1 MDIDLL
7 SKIVKELILDNDEVA
22 LPGIGSFIAEIVP
35 SVFSDKGYTINPP
48 YRRLSFRQKGSGDE
62 NMVIDFYARCNNID
76 TPTASRIIREF
87 LEEMRH
93 VLETKKSIV
102 FPGLGKLRATKEN
115 YFFFVADE
123 DLDIYPEGFGLEPIS
138 LKTHEETPAEVS
150 ATMAALRS
158 ILNPEEKEEEA
169 ATAKGEE
176 KAAESDVETEAES
189 GRAGEPEE
197 AAEDD
202 AEEATTAPA
211 EANADEAESNHEEAK
226 VNAADAKME
235 EDGTNASEAE
245 TPTTG
250 TEKAAPAEAN
260 TEEVEANVN
269 EPATEEVNEPA
280 EVNAPAEPTGD
291 NATSAGSN
299 PLNDNDLAINAKTA
313 ENAGPVE
320 NTEPEPAE
328 VPMPDNKAG
337 VTRPAT
343 ATTTTSAD
351 TATTTTATTAQAT
364 SQKPAGSKTW
374 QVIKWTVIILVI
386 LAVTALLTFIILAH
400 IAPDF
405 IDSILYTPEELE
417 ILNL

>member
-62 NMVIDFYARCNNID
+62 NMVIDFYAKCNNID

-87 LEEMRH
+87 LEEMRR

-158 ILNPEEKEEEA
+158 ILNPEEAETVTEETAKAEEVNKPEETETVTEEEA
-169 ATAKGEE
+169 A
-176 KAAESDVETEAES
+176 
-189 GRAGEPEE
+189 
-197 AAEDD
+197 
-202 AEEATTAPA
+202 APA
-211 EANADEAESNHEEAK
+211 EGNAKEAVANQEEAK

-235 EDGTNASEAE
+235 EDGTNASETE
-245 TPTTG
+245 TQTAG
-250 TEKAAPAEAN
+250 TEEAAPAEAN
-260 TEEVEANVN
+260 TEEVETNVN
-269 EPATEEVNEPA
+269 ELATEEVNEPA

-291 NATSAGSN
+291 NATPAGDN
-299 PLNDNDLAINAKTA
+299 PVNVNDLAANAKTA
-313 ENAGPVE
+313 ENAE
-320 NTEPEPAE
+320 TAEKTESEPAE
-328 VPMPDNKAG
+328 VPMTDNKSG
-337 VTRPAT
+337 AT
-343 ATTTTSAD
+343 MPATTTTS
-351 TATTTTATTAQAT
+351 TATTAQTT
-364 SQKPAGSKTW
+364 SQKPAGSTTW
-374 QVIKWTVIILVI
+374 QVIKWIVIILVI

>member
-158 ILNPEEKEEEA
+158 ILNPEEAETV
-169 ATAKGEE
+169 TA
-176 KAAESDVETEAES
+176 EAE
-189 GRAGEPEE
+189 ET
-197 AAEDD
+197 
-202 AEEATTAPA
+202 TTASA
-211 EANADEAESNHEEAK
+211 EANADEAEANQEEVK

-235 EDGTNASEAE
+235 EDGTNASETE
-245 TPTTG
+245 TQTAG
-250 TEKAAPAEAN
+250 IEEAAPAEAN
-260 TEEVEANVN
+260 TEEVEANAN
-269 EPATEEVNEPA
+269 EPATEEINAPA

-291 NATSAGSN
+291 NATPAGDN
-299 PLNDNDLAINAKTA
+299 PVNDNDLAANVETA
-313 ENAGPVE
+313 EN
-320 NTEPEPAE
+320 TESEPAE
-328 VPMPDNKAG
+328 VPMTDNKSG
-337 VTRPAT
+337 AT
-343 ATTTTSAD
+343 MPATTTTS
-351 TATTTTATTAQAT
+351 TATTATTVQAT
-364 SQKPAGSKTW
+364 SQKPVGSKTW

>member
-87 LEEMRH
+87 LEEMRR

-158 ILNPEEKEEEA
+158 ILNPEEAETVTAE
-169 ATAKGEE
+169 TAK
-176 KAAESDVETEAES
+176 
-189 GRAGEPEE
+189 
-197 AAEDD
+197 
-202 AEEATTAPA
+202 AEETTTAPA
-211 EANADEAESNHEEAK
+211 EANADEAEANQEEAK

-235 EDGTNASEAE
+235 EDGTNASETE
-245 TPTTG
+245 TPTTD
-250 TEKAAPAEAN
+250 TEEAAPAEAN

-269 EPATEEVNEPA
+269 EPA

-291 NATSAGSN
+291 NATPAGDN
-299 PLNDNDLAINAKTA
+299 PVIVNDLAANAETVK
-313 ENAGPVE
+313 NAGPAE
-320 NTEPEPAE
+320 NTEPEPTE
-328 VPMPDNKAG
+328 VPMTDNKSG
-337 VTRPAT
+337 AT
-343 ATTTTSAD
+343 MPATTTTS
-351 TATTTTATTAQAT
+351 TATTAQTT
-364 SQKPAGSKTW
+364 SKKPAGCKTW

-405 IDSILYTPEELE
+405 IDTILYTPEELE

>member
-158 ILNPEEKEEEA
+158 ILNPEEAETVTEETAEAKE
-169 ATAKGEE
+169 
-176 KAAESDVETEAES
+176 VN
-189 GRAGEPEE
+189 RPEE
-197 AAEDD
+197 ATA
-202 AEEATTAPA
+202 APA
-211 EANADEAESNHEEAK
+211 EDNAKEALANQEE
-226 VNAADAKME
+226 NE
-235 EDGTNASEAE
+235 GETTEGNASEAE
-245 TPTTG
+245 TQTTE
-250 TEKAAPAEAN
+250 TEEAAPAEAN
-260 TEEVEANVN
+260 TEKVEVN
-269 EPATEEVNEPA
+269 VNEPA
-280 EVNAPAEPTGD
+280 EVNVPAEPTGD
-291 NATSAGSN
+291 NATPAGDN
-299 PLNDNDLAINAKTA
+299 PVNVNDLAANAETV
-313 ENAGPVE
+313 ENAGPAE
-320 NTEPEPAE
+320 NTKSETTE
-328 VPMPDNKAG
+328 VPMTDDKSG
-337 VTRPAT
+337 AT
-343 ATTTTSAD
+343 MPATTTTSS
-351 TATTTTATTAQAT
+351 ATTAHAT
-364 SQKPAGSKTW
+364 SQKPAGSKIW

>member
-158 ILNPEEKEEEA
+158 ILNPEEAET
-169 ATAKGEE
+169 ATAETAKAEE
-176 KAAESDVETEAES
+176 VN
-189 GRAGEPEE
+189 RPEE
-197 AAEDD
+197 T
-202 AEEATTAPA
+202 TTAPA
-211 EANADEAESNHEEAK
+211 EANQEEAK
-226 VNAADAKME
+226 VNAADAKIE
-235 EDGTNASEAE
+235 EDGINASETE
-245 TPTTG
+245 TQTTD
-250 TEKAAPAEAN
+250 TEEAAPAEAN
-260 TEEVEANVN
+260 AEEAEANVN
-269 EPATEEVNEPA
+269 EPATEEVN
-280 EVNAPAEPTGD
+280 APAEQTED
-291 NATSAGSN
+291 NATPAGDN
-299 PLNDNDLAINAKTA
+299 PVNVNDLAANAKT
-313 ENAGPVE
+313 VE
-320 NTEPEPAE
+320 NT
-328 VPMPDNKAG
+328 KSK
-337 VTRPAT
+337 TS
-343 ATTTTSAD
+343 ATTVRTTSR
-351 TATTTTATTAQAT
+351 
-364 SQKPAGSKTW
+364 KPAGSKTW

>member
-87 LEEMRH
+87 LEEMRR

-158 ILNPEEKEEEA
+158 ILNPEEAETVTEEA
-169 ATAKGEE
+169 EE
-176 KAAESDVETEAES
+176 T
-189 GRAGEPEE
+189 
-197 AAEDD
+197 
-202 AEEATTAPA
+202 TTAPA
-211 EANADEAESNHEEAK
+211 EGNAKEAVANQEEAK

-235 EDGTNASEAE
+235 EDGTNASETE
-245 TPTTG
+245 TQTAG
-250 TEKAAPAEAN
+250 IEEAAPAEAN
-260 TEEVEANVN
+260 TEEVEVNVN
-269 EPATEEVNEPA
+269 EPVTGEVNEPA
-280 EVNAPAEPTGD
+280 EVNVPAEPTGD
-291 NATSAGSN
+291 NATPAGDN
-299 PLNDNDLAINAKTA
+299 PVNVNDLAANAKTA
-313 ENAGPVE
+313 ENAE
-320 NTEPEPAE
+320 TAEKTESEPAE
-328 VPMPDNKAG
+328 VPMTDNKSG
-337 VTRPAT
+337 AT
-343 ATTTTSAD
+343 MPATTTTS
-351 TATTTTATTAQAT
+351 TATTAQTT

-374 QVIKWTVIILVI
+374 QVIKWIVIILVI

-405 IDSILYTPEELE
+405 IDTILYTPEELE

>member
-158 ILNPEEKEEEA
+158 ILNPEE
-169 ATAKGEE
+169 
-176 KAAESDVETEAES
+176 AETVT
-189 GRAGEPEE
+189 
-197 AAEDD
+197 
-202 AEEATTAPA
+202 EEATAASA
-211 EANADEAESNHEEAK
+211 EANADEAEANQEEVK

-245 TPTTG
+245 PQTAG
-250 TEKAAPAEAN
+250 IEEAAPAEAN
-260 TEEVEANVN
+260 TEEVEVNAN
-269 EPATEEVNEPA
+269 EPATEELNEPA
-280 EVNAPAEPTGD
+280 EVNAPAEQTED
-291 NATSAGSN
+291 NATPAGDDPVN
-299 PLNDNDLAINAKTA
+299 VNDLAANAKT
-313 ENAGPVE
+313 VE
-320 NTEPEPAE
+320 NTKSE
-328 VPMPDNKAG
+328 
-337 VTRPAT
+337 TS
-343 ATTTTSAD
+343 TTTVRT
-351 TATTTTATTAQAT
+351 T

>member
-87 LEEMRH
+87 LEEMRR

-158 ILNPEEKEEEA
+158 ILNPEEAETV
-169 ATAKGEE
+169 TAET
-176 KAAESDVETEAES
+176 AE
-189 GRAGEPEE
+189 
-197 AAEDD
+197 

-211 EANADEAESNHEEAK
+211 EANADEAEANQEEAK

-235 EDGTNASEAE
+235 EDGTNASETETQTAE
-245 TPTTG
+245 T
-250 TEKAAPAEAN
+250 EEAAPAEAN
-260 TEEVEANVN
+260 TEEVEVNVN
-269 EPATEEVNEPA
+269 EPAK
-280 EVNAPAEPTGD
+280 VNAPAEQTED
-291 NATSAGSN
+291 NATPAGDN
-299 PLNDNDLAINAKTA
+299 PVNINDLAANAKTA
-313 ENAGPVE
+313 ENAETVE
-320 NTEPEPAE
+320 NTEPETAE
-328 VPMPDNKAG
+328 VPMTDNKSG
-337 VTRPAT
+337 AT
-343 ATTTTSAD
+343 MPATTTTS
-351 TATTTTATTAQAT
+351 TATTVQAT
-364 SQKPAGSKTW
+364 SQKPAGSKIW

>member
-87 LEEMRH
+87 LEEMRR

-158 ILNPEEKEEEA
+158 ILNPEEAET
-169 ATAKGEE
+169 ATA
-176 KAAESDVETEAES
+176 ETAEAETVT
-189 GRAGEPEE
+189 
-197 AAEDD
+197 
-202 AEEATTAPA
+202 EEATAAPA
-211 EANADEAESNHEEAK
+211 EANADEAEANHEEAK

-235 EDGTNASEAE
+235 EDGTNASETE
-245 TPTTG
+245 TQTVG
-250 TEKAAPAEAN
+250 TEEAAPAEAN

-269 EPATEEVNEPA
+269 EPATEEVN
-280 EVNAPAEPTGD
+280 APAEPAGD
-291 NATSAGSN
+291 NATPAGDN
-299 PLNDNDLAINAKTA
+299 PVNVNDLAANAETV
-313 ENAGPVE
+313 ENAGPAE
-320 NTEPEPAE
+320 NTESKPAE
-328 VPMPDNKAG
+328 VPMTDNKSG
-337 VTRPAT
+337 AT
-343 ATTTTSAD
+343 MPATTTTS
-351 TATTTTATTAQAT
+351 TATTVQAS

-405 IDSILYTPEELE
+405 IDTILYTPEELE

>member
-158 ILNPEEKEEEA
+158 ILNPEEAET
-169 ATAKGEE
+169 ATAETAKAEE
-176 KAAESDVETEAES
+176 VNK
-189 GRAGEPEE
+189 PEE
-197 AAEDD
+197 AETVT
-202 AEEATTAPA
+202 EEATAAPA
-211 EANADEAESNHEEAK
+211 EDNAKEAVANQEE
-226 VNAADAKME
+226 NE
-235 EDGTNASEAE
+235 GETTEGNASEAE
-245 TPTTG
+245 TQTAE
-250 TEKAAPAEAN
+250 TEEAAPADAN
-260 TEEVEANVN
+260 TEEVEVNAN
-269 EPATEEVNEPA
+269 EPATEEANEPA
-280 EVNAPAEPTGD
+280 TEEANEPATEEANEPVEVNAPAEPTED
-291 NATSAGSN
+291 NATPAGDN
-299 PLNDNDLAINAKTA
+299 PVNVNDLAANAKTA
-313 ENAGPVE
+313 ENAETVE
-320 NTEPEPAE
+320 NTEPEPTE
-328 VPMPDNKAG
+328 VPMTDNKSG
-337 VTRPAT
+337 AT
-343 ATTTTSAD
+343 MPATTTTS
-351 TATTTTATTAQAT
+351 TATTVQAT

-374 QVIKWTVIILVI
+374 QVIKWTLIILVI

>member
-7 SKIVKELILDNDEVA
+7 SKIVKELIQDNDEVA

-158 ILNPEEKEEEA
+158 ILNPEEAETV
-169 ATAKGEE
+169 TAET
-176 KAAESDVETEAES
+176 AE
-189 GRAGEPEE
+189 
-197 AAEDD
+197 

-211 EANADEAESNHEEAK
+211 EANADEAEANQEEAK

-235 EDGTNASEAE
+235 EDGTNASETETQTAE
-245 TPTTG
+245 T
-250 TEKAAPAEAN
+250 EEAAPAEAN
-260 TEEVEANVN
+260 TEEVEVNVN
-269 EPATEEVNEPA
+269 EPAK
-280 EVNAPAEPTGD
+280 VNAPAEQTED
-291 NATSAGSN
+291 NATPAGDN
-299 PLNDNDLAINAKTA
+299 PVNINDLAANAKTA
-313 ENAGPVE
+313 ENAETVE
-320 NTEPEPAE
+320 NTEPETAE
-328 VPMPDNKAG
+328 VPMTDNKSG
-337 VTRPAT
+337 AT
-343 ATTTTSAD
+343 MPATTTTS
-351 TATTTTATTAQAT
+351 TATTAQAT

-405 IDSILYTPEELE
+405 IDTILYTPEELE

>member
-87 LEEMRH
+87 LEEMRR

-158 ILNPEEKEEEA
+158 ILNPEEAET
-169 ATAKGEE
+169 ATA
-176 KAAESDVETEAES
+176 EAEETTT
-189 GRAGEPEE
+189 APEE
-197 AAEDD
+197 ANED
-202 AEEATTAPA
+202 ES
-211 EANADEAESNHEEAK
+211 EANQEEAK
-226 VNAADAKME
+226 VNAANAKME
-235 EDGTNASEAE
+235 EDGTNASETE
-245 TPTTG
+245 TQTVG
-250 TEKAAPAEAN
+250 TEETAPAATN
-260 TEEVEANVN
+260 AEEVDAN
-269 EPATEEVNEPA
+269 VNEPA
-280 EVNAPAEPTGD
+280 EVNAPAEPTED
-291 NATSAGSN
+291 NATPSGDN
-299 PLNDNDLAINAKTA
+299 PVNVNDLAANAETA
-313 ENAGPVE
+313 ENAGPAE
-320 NTEPEPAE
+320 NTKSEPAE
-328 VPMPDNKAG
+328 VPMTDNKSG
-337 VTRPAT
+337 AT
-343 ATTTTSAD
+343 MPATTTTS
-351 TATTTTATTAQAT
+351 TATTAQAT
-364 SQKPAGSKTW
+364 NQKPAGSKTW

>member
-87 LEEMRH
+87 LEEMRR

-158 ILNPEEKEEEA
+158 ILNPEEAETVTEE
-169 ATAKGEE
+169 TAKAEE
-176 KAAESDVETEAES
+176 VN
-189 GRAGEPEE
+189 RPEE
-197 AAEDD
+197 ITA
-202 AEEATTAPA
+202 APA
-211 EANADEAESNHEEAK
+211 ESNAKEAVANQEEAK

-245 TPTTG
+245 TPTTD
-250 TEKAAPAEAN
+250 TEEAAPADTN
-260 TEEVEANVN
+260 TEEVEVNVN

-280 EVNAPAEPTGD
+280 EVNAPAEPTGG
-291 NATSAGSN
+291 NATPAGDN
-299 PLNDNDLAINAKTA
+299 PVNVNDLAANAKTA
-313 ENAGPVE
+313 ENAETAE
-320 NTEPEPAE
+320 NTKSEPSE
-328 VPMPDNKAG
+328 VPMTDNKSG
-337 VTRPAT
+337 AT
-343 ATTTTSAD
+343 MPATTTTS
-351 TATTTTATTAQAT
+351 TATTVQAT

>member
-7 SKIVKELILDNDEVA
+7 SKIVKELIQDNDEVA

-158 ILNPEEKEEEA
+158 ILNPEE
-169 ATAKGEE
+169 
-176 KAAESDVETEAES
+176 AETVT
-189 GRAGEPEE
+189 
-197 AAEDD
+197 
-202 AEEATTAPA
+202 EEATAAPA
-211 EANADEAESNHEEAK
+211 EANQEEAEANQEEAK

-235 EDGTNASEAE
+235 EDGTNASETE
-245 TPTTG
+245 TQTAG
-250 TEKAAPAEAN
+250 TEEAAPAEAN
-260 TEEVEANVN
+260 TEEVEVNVN
-269 EPATEEVNEPA
+269 EPATEEANEPV
-280 EVNAPAEPTGD
+280 EVNAPAEPTED
-291 NATSAGSN
+291 NATPSGDN
-299 PLNDNDLAINAKTA
+299 PVNVNDLAANAETVK
-313 ENAGPVE
+313 NAGPAE
-320 NTEPEPAE
+320 NTESEPAE
-328 VPMPDNKAG
+328 VPMTDNKSG
-337 VTRPAT
+337 AT
-343 ATTTTSAD
+343 MPATTTTS
-351 TATTTTATTAQAT
+351 TSTTAQTT
-364 SQKPAGSKTW
+364 SRKPAGNKTW
-374 QVIKWTVIILVI
+374 QVIKWTLIILVI

>member
-87 LEEMRH
+87 LEEMRR

-189 GRAGEPEE
+189 GRAEEPEE
-197 AAEDD
+197 ATA
-202 AEEATTAPA
+202 APA
-211 EANADEAESNHEEAK
+211 ESNAKEAVANQEEAK
-226 VNAADAKME
+226 VNAADAKTV
-235 EDGTNASEAE
+235 EDGTNASETE
-245 TPTTG
+245 TQTAG
-250 TEKAAPAEAN
+250 TEEAAPAEAN
-260 TEEVEANVN
+260 TEEVKVN
-269 EPATEEVNEPA
+269 VNEPA

-291 NATSAGSN
+291 NATPADDN
-299 PLNDNDLAINAKTA
+299 PLNDNDLAINDKTA

-343 ATTTTSAD
+343 ATNATSATNTTSATNATTTTSAD
-351 TATTTTATTAQAT
+351 TATTTTATTAQTT
-364 SQKPAGSKTW
+364 SQRPAGSKTW

>member
-158 ILNPEEKEEEA
+158 ILNPEEAETVTEE
-169 ATAKGEE
+169 TAK
-176 KAAESDVETEAES
+176 
-189 GRAGEPEE
+189 
-197 AAEDD
+197 
-202 AEEATTAPA
+202 AEEAEETTTASA
-211 EANADEAESNHEEAK
+211 EANAEEAEANQEEAK

-245 TPTTG
+245 PQTAG
-250 TEKAAPAEAN
+250 TEEAAPA
-260 TEEVEANVN
+260 EANVN

-280 EVNAPAEPTGD
+280 EVNAPAEPTED
-291 NATSAGSN
+291 NATPAGDN
-299 PLNDNDLAINAKTA
+299 PVNDNDLAANAKTA
-313 ENAGPVE
+313 ENAGPAE
-320 NTEPEPAE
+320 NAEPEPAE
-328 VPMPDNKAG
+328 VPMTDNKSG
-337 VTRPAT
+337 AT
-343 ATTTTSAD
+343 MPATTTTS
-351 TATTTTATTAQAT
+351 TATTVQAT

-405 IDSILYTPEELE
+405 IDTILYTPEELE

>member
-62 NMVIDFYARCNNID
+62 NMLIDFYARCNNID

-87 LEEMRH
+87 LEEMRR
-93 VLETKKSIV
+93 VLKTKKSIV

-176 KAAESDVETEAES
+176 KVAES
-189 GRAGEPEE
+189 GRAEEPEE
-197 AAEDD
+197 AAEAK

-235 EDGTNASEAE
+235 EDGTNASETE
-245 TPTTG
+245 TQTTD
-250 TEKAAPAEAN
+250 TEEAAPAEAN
-260 TEEVEANVN
+260 TEEVEVNVN
-269 EPATEEVNEPA
+269 ELATEEVNEPA
-280 EVNAPAEPTGD
+280 EVNAPAEPTEDKATPSGD
-291 NATSAGSN
+291 N
-299 PLNDNDLAINAKTA
+299 PVIVNDLAANAETA
-313 ENAGPVE
+313 ENTKSE
-320 NTEPEPAE
+320 
-328 VPMPDNKAG
+328 
-337 VTRPAT
+337 
-343 ATTTTSAD
+343 TS
-351 TATTTTATTAQAT
+351 ATTAQAT

-405 IDSILYTPEELE
+405 IDTILYTPEELE

>member
-87 LEEMRH
+87 LEEMRR

-158 ILNPEEKEEEA
+158 ILNPEEEIEEA
-169 ATAKGEE
+169 NKPAETA
-176 KAAESDVETEAES
+176 ETTN
-189 GRAGEPEE
+189 
-197 AAEDD
+197 
-202 AEEATTAPA
+202 AEEATTAPS
-211 EANADEAESNHEEAK
+211 E
-226 VNAADAKME
+226 VNAEVAETDQEKNEVNAEEADAKRAGNE
-235 EDGTNASEAE
+235 EETAETNASEAE
-245 TPTTG
+245 TQTAD
-250 TEKAAPAEAN
+250 TEEAAPAEAN
-260 TEEVEANVN
+260 TEEVDAN
-269 EPATEEVNEPA
+269 VNEPA
-280 EVNAPAEPTGD
+280 EVNAPAEPAED
-291 NATSAGSN
+291 NATPAGDN
-299 PLNDNDLAINAKTA
+299 PVNVNDLAANAKTV
-313 ENAGPVE
+313 ENAGPAE
-320 NTEPEPAE
+320 NTKSEPAE
-328 VPMPDNKAG
+328 VPMADNKSG
-337 VTRPAT
+337 AT
-343 ATTTTSAD
+343 MPATTTTS
-351 TATTTTATTAQAT
+351 TATTAQAS
-364 SQKPAGSKTW
+364 SQKPAGNKTW

>member
-87 LEEMRH
+87 LEEMRR

-150 ATMAALRS
+150 ATMAVLRS
-158 ILNPEEKEEEA
+158 ILNPEEAET
-169 ATAKGEE
+169 ATAETAKAEE
-176 KAAESDVETEAES
+176 VN
-189 GRAGEPEE
+189 RPEE
-197 AAEDD
+197 T
-202 AEEATTAPA
+202 TTAPA
-211 EANADEAESNHEEAK
+211 EANQEEAK

-235 EDGTNASEAE
+235 EDGTNASETE
-245 TPTTG
+245 TQTTD
-250 TEKAAPAEAN
+250 TEEAAPAEAN
-260 TEEVEANVN
+260 AEEAEAN
-269 EPATEEVNEPA
+269 VNEPA
-280 EVNAPAEPTGD
+280 EVNAPAEQTED
-291 NATSAGSN
+291 NATPAGDN
-299 PLNDNDLAINAKTA
+299 PVNVNDLAANAKT
-313 ENAGPVE
+313 VE
-320 NTEPEPAE
+320 NTKSE
-328 VPMPDNKAG
+328 
-337 VTRPAT
+337 
-343 ATTTTSAD
+343 TS
-351 TATTTTATTAQAT
+351 ATTAQAT

>member
-62 NMVIDFYARCNNID
+62 NMIIDFYARCNNID

-158 ILNPEEKEEEA
+158 ILNPEE
-169 ATAKGEE
+169 
-176 KAAESDVETEAES
+176 AETVT
-189 GRAGEPEE
+189 
-197 AAEDD
+197 
-202 AEEATTAPA
+202 EEATAAPA
-211 EANADEAESNHEEAK
+211 EDNAKEAVANQEEAK

-235 EDGTNASEAE
+235 EDGTNANEAE
-245 TPTTG
+245 TQTAG
-250 TEKAAPAEAN
+250 IEEAAPAEAN
-260 TEEVEANVN
+260 TEEVEADVN

-280 EVNAPAEPTGD
+280 EVNVPAEPTED
-291 NATSAGSN
+291 NATPTGDN
-299 PLNDNDLAINAKTA
+299 PVNVNNLTANAKTGENAKTA
-313 ENAGPVE
+313 ENTKSE
-320 NTEPEPAE
+320 TAE
-328 VPMPDNKAG
+328 VPMTDNKSG
-337 VTRPAT
+337 AT
-343 ATTTTSAD
+343 MPATTTTS
-351 TATTTTATTAQAT
+351 TATTVQAT

-405 IDSILYTPEELE
+405 IDTILYTPEELE

>member
-158 ILNPEEKEEEA
+158 ILNPEEAETV
-169 ATAKGEE
+169 TA
-176 KAAESDVETEAES
+176 EAE
-189 GRAGEPEE
+189 ET
-197 AAEDD
+197 
-202 AEEATTAPA
+202 TTAPA
-211 EANADEAESNHEEAK
+211 EGNAKEAVANQEEAK

-235 EDGTNASEAE
+235 EDGTNASETE
-245 TPTTG
+245 TQTVG
-250 TEKAAPAEAN
+250 TEEAAPAEAN
-260 TEEVEANVN
+260 TEEVEANAN
-269 EPATEEVNEPA
+269 EPVTEK
-280 EVNAPAEPTGD
+280 VNAPAEPTGD
-291 NATSAGSN
+291 NATPSGDN
-299 PLNDNDLAINAKTA
+299 PVNVNDLAANAKTA
-313 ENAGPVE
+313 ENAETVE
-320 NTEPEPAE
+320 NTEPETAE
-328 VPMPDNKAG
+328 VPMTDNKSG
-337 VTRPAT
+337 AT
-343 ATTTTSAD
+343 MPATTTTS
-351 TATTTTATTAQAT
+351 TATTVQAT

>member
-48 YRRLSFRQKGSGDE
+48 YRRLAFRQKGSGDE

-158 ILNPEEKEEEA
+158 ILNPEEAETV
-169 ATAKGEE
+169 TA
-176 KAAESDVETEAES
+176 ETAEAE
-189 GRAGEPEE
+189 EVNKPEE
-197 AAEDD
+197 AETVT
-202 AEEATTAPA
+202 ENATAAPA
-211 EANADEAESNHEEAK
+211 EDNAKEAVANQEE
-226 VNAADAKME
+226 NE
-235 EDGTNASEAE
+235 GETTEGNASETE
-245 TPTTG
+245 TQTTE
-250 TEKAAPAEAN
+250 TEEAAPAEAN
-260 TEEVEANVN
+260 TEEVDANVN

-280 EVNAPAEPTGD
+280 EVNAPAEQTED
-291 NATSAGSN
+291 NATPSGDN
-299 PLNDNDLAINAKTA
+299 PVNVNDLAANAETVKNARPA
-313 ENAGPVE
+313 ENAKS
-320 NTEPEPAE
+320 EPAE
-328 VPMPDNKAG
+328 VPMTDNKSG
-337 VTRPAT
+337 AT
-343 ATTTTSAD
+343 MPATTTTS
-351 TATTTTATTAQAT
+351 TATTAQAT

>member
-62 NMVIDFYARCNNID
+62 NMIIDFYARCNNID

-87 LEEMRH
+87 LEEMRR

-158 ILNPEEKEEEA
+158 ILNPEEAETVTEE
-169 ATAKGEE
+169 TAKAEE
-176 KAAESDVETEAES
+176 VN
-189 GRAGEPEE
+189 RPEE
-197 AAEDD
+197 ATA
-202 AEEATTAPA
+202 APA
-211 EANADEAESNHEEAK
+211 ESNAKEAVANQEEAK
-226 VNAADAKME
+226 VNAADAKTV
-235 EDGTNASEAE
+235 EDGTNASETE
-245 TPTTG
+245 TQTAG
-250 TEKAAPAEAN
+250 TEEAAPA
-260 TEEVEANVN
+260 EANVN

-280 EVNAPAEPTGD
+280 EVNAPEEPTGD
-291 NATSAGSN
+291 KAMPAGDN
-299 PLNDNDLAINAKTA
+299 PVNVNDLAANAKTA
-313 ENAGPVE
+313 EN
-320 NTEPEPAE
+320 TKSEPSE
-328 VPMPDNKAG
+328 VPMTDNKSG
-337 VTRPAT
+337 AT
-343 ATTTTSAD
+343 MPATTTTS
-351 TATTTTATTAQAT
+351 TATTGQAT

-374 QVIKWTVIILVI
+374 QVIKWTMIILVI

>member
-158 ILNPEEKEEEA
+158 ILNPEEKEEEEA
-169 ATAKGEE
+169 STAKGEE

-189 GRAGEPEE
+189 GRAEEPEE
-197 AAEDD
+197 AAEDE

-211 EANADEAESNHEEAK
+211 EAN
-226 VNAADAKME
+226 
-235 EDGTNASEAE
+235 
-245 TPTTG
+245 
-250 TEKAAPAEAN
+250 
-260 TEEVEANVN
+260 TEEVEINVN
-269 EPATEEVNEPA
+269 EPVTEEVNEPA

-291 NATSAGSN
+291 NATPAGDN
-299 PLNDNDLAINAKTA
+299 PVNVNDLATTAKTA

-343 ATTTTSAD
+343 ATTTTSA
-351 TATTTTATTAQAT
+351 ATTTTSTATTVQTT

>member
-7 SKIVKELILDNDEVA
+7 SKIVKELILDNNEVA

-48 YRRLSFRQKGSGDE
+48 YRRLSFRQNGSGDE

-76 TPTASRIIREF
+76 NPTASRIIREF
-87 LEEMRH
+87 LEEMRR

-158 ILNPEEKEEEA
+158 ILNPEEETEEA
-169 ATAKGEE
+169 DKPAETAEATN
-176 KAAESDVETEAES
+176 
-189 GRAGEPEE
+189 
-197 AAEDD
+197 

-211 EANADEAESNHEEAK
+211 EANAEVAETDQEKNE
-226 VNAADAKME
+226 VNAEEADAKGAENE
-235 EDGTNASEAE
+235 EETAEDNA
-245 TPTTG
+245 
-250 TEKAAPAEAN
+250 
-260 TEEVEANVN
+260 EEVEANTN

-280 EVNAPAEPTGD
+280 EANATAEPTGD
-291 NATSAGSN
+291 NVTAAGDN
-299 PLNDNDLAINAKTA
+299 PVNVNDLADNAKAAGNTKTA
-313 ENAGPVE
+313 EN
-320 NTEPEPAE
+320 TESEPAE
-328 VPMPDNKAG
+328 VPMTDNKAG
-337 VTRPAT
+337 ATVPATTSTSTATTAT
-343 ATTTTSAD
+343 ATTTT
-351 TATTTTATTAQAT
+351 TVQAT

>member
-158 ILNPEEKEEEA
+158 ILNPEEEIEEA
-169 ATAKGEE
+169 DKPAEVNAEVAETDQE
-176 KAAESDVETEAES
+176 KNEVN
-189 GRAGEPEE
+189 
-197 AAEDD
+197 
-202 AEEATTAPA
+202 AEEADAKGAENEEETA
-211 EANADEAESNHEEAK
+211 EANASETETQTTETED
-226 VNAADAKME
+226 AAP
-235 EDGTNASEAE
+235 SEAN
-245 TPTTG
+245 
-250 TEKAAPAEAN
+250 A
-260 TEEVEANVN
+260 EEVEVNAN

-280 EVNAPAEPTGD
+280 EANATAEPTGD
-291 NATSAGSN
+291 NATPAGDN
-299 PLNDNDLAINAKTA
+299 PLNVNDLATNDETV
-313 ENAGPVE
+313 ENARPAE
-320 NTEPEPAE
+320 NTESEP
-328 VPMPDNKAG
+328 
-337 VTRPAT
+337 
-343 ATTTTSAD
+343 TTTTV
-351 TATTTTATTAQAT
+351 QAT

-405 IDSILYTPEELE
+405 IDTILYTPEELE

>member
-35 SVFSDKGYTINPP
+35 SLFSDKGYTINPP

-87 LEEMRH
+87 LEEMRR

-176 KAAESDVETEAES
+176 KAAENDVETEAES
-189 GRAGEPEE
+189 GRADEPEE
-197 AAEDD
+197 ATA
-202 AEEATTAPA
+202 APA
-211 EANADEAESNHEEAK
+211 EGNAKEAVANQEEAK

-235 EDGTNASEAE
+235 EDGTNASETE
-245 TPTTG
+245 TQTAG
-250 TEKAAPAEAN
+250 IEEAAPAYTN
-260 TEEVEANVN
+260 TEEVEVNVN

-291 NATSAGSN
+291 NATPTGDN
-299 PLNDNDLAINAKTA
+299 PVNVNDLAANAKTDGNA
-313 ENAGPVE
+313 ETAE
-320 NTEPEPAE
+320 NTESKPAE
-328 VPMPDNKAG
+328 VPMTDNKSG
-337 VTRPAT
+337 AT
-343 ATTTTSAD
+343 MPATTTTS
-351 TATTTTATTAQAT
+351 TTTTVQAS

-374 QVIKWTVIILVI
+374 QVIKWIVIILVI

>member
-150 ATMAALRS
+150 ATMAVLRS
-158 ILNPEEKEEEA
+158 ILNPEKAET
-169 ATAKGEE
+169 ATA
-176 KAAESDVETEAES
+176 ETAK
-189 GRAGEPEE
+189 
-197 AAEDD
+197 
-202 AEEATTAPA
+202 AEEVNRPAETTTAPA
-211 EANADEAESNHEEAK
+211 EANEEEAK

-235 EDGTNASEAE
+235 EDGINASETE
-245 TPTTG
+245 TQATD
-250 TEKAAPAEAN
+250 TEEAAPAEAN
-260 TEEVEANVN
+260 AEEAEAN
-269 EPATEEVNEPA
+269 VNEPA
-280 EVNAPAEPTGD
+280 EVNAPAEQTED
-291 NATSAGSN
+291 NATSAGDN
-299 PLNDNDLAINAKTA
+299 PVNVNDLAANAKT
-313 ENAGPVE
+313 VE
-320 NTEPEPAE
+320 NTKSE
-328 VPMPDNKAG
+328 
-337 VTRPAT
+337 
-343 ATTTTSAD
+343 TS
-351 TATTTTATTAQAT
+351 ATTARTT
-364 SQKPAGSKTW
+364 SRKPAGSKTW

>member
-87 LEEMRH
+87 LEEMRR

-158 ILNPEEKEEEA
+158 ILNPEEAET
-169 ATAKGEE
+169 ATAETAKAEE
-176 KAAESDVETEAES
+176 VN
-189 GRAGEPEE
+189 RPEE
-197 AAEDD
+197 T
-202 AEEATTAPA
+202 TTAPA
-211 EANADEAESNHEEAK
+211 EAN
-226 VNAADAKME
+226 
-235 EDGTNASEAE
+235 
-245 TPTTG
+245 
-250 TEKAAPAEAN
+250 
-260 TEEVEANVN
+260 
-269 EPATEEVNEPA
+269 VNEPA
-280 EVNAPAEPTGD
+280 EVNAPAEQTED
-291 NATSAGSN
+291 NATPAGDN
-299 PLNDNDLAINAKTA
+299 PVNVNDLAANAETVD
-313 ENAGPVE
+313 NAGPAE
-320 NTEPEPAE
+320 NTESEPAE
-328 VPMPDNKAG
+328 VPMTDNKSG
-337 VTRPAT
+337 AT
-343 ATTTTSAD
+343 MPATTTTS
-351 TATTTTATTAQAT
+351 TATTARTT

>member
-35 SVFSDKGYTINPP
+35 SVFSNKGYTINPP

-158 ILNPEEKEEEA
+158 ILNPEEAETVTEE
-169 ATAKGEE
+169 TAK
-176 KAAESDVETEAES
+176 
-189 GRAGEPEE
+189 
-197 AAEDD
+197 

-211 EANADEAESNHEEAK
+211 ESNAEEAEANHEEAK

-235 EDGTNASEAE
+235 EDGTNASETE
-245 TPTTG
+245 TQTAG
-250 TEKAAPAEAN
+250 IEEAAPAEAN

-280 EVNAPAEPTGD
+280 EVNAPAEPTED
-291 NATSAGSN
+291 NATPSGDN
-299 PLNDNDLAINAKTA
+299 PVNVNDLAANAKTDGNAETA
-313 ENAGPVE
+313 ENTKSE
-320 NTEPEPAE
+320 TAE
-328 VPMPDNKAG
+328 VPMTDNKSG
-337 VTRPAT
+337 AT
-343 ATTTTSAD
+343 MPATTTTS
-351 TATTTTATTAQAT
+351 TATTARTT

-374 QVIKWTVIILVI
+374 QVIKWTLIILVI

>member
-87 LEEMRH
+87 LEEMRR

-150 ATMAALRS
+150 ATMAVLRS
-158 ILNPEEKEEEA
+158 ILNPEEAET
-169 ATAKGEE
+169 ATAETAKAEE
-176 KAAESDVETEAES
+176 VN
-189 GRAGEPEE
+189 RPEE
-197 AAEDD
+197 T
-202 AEEATTAPA
+202 TTAPA
-211 EANADEAESNHEEAK
+211 EANEDEAEANEEEAEANEEEAK

-235 EDGTNASEAE
+235 EDGTNASETE
-245 TPTTG
+245 TQTTD
-250 TEKAAPAEAN
+250 TEEAASAEAN
-260 TEEVEANVN
+260 ADEAEAN
-269 EPATEEVNEPA
+269 
-280 EVNAPAEPTGD
+280 VNAPAEQTED
-291 NATSAGSN
+291 NATPAGDN
-299 PLNDNDLAINAKTA
+299 PVNVNDLAANAKT
-313 ENAGPVE
+313 VE
-320 NTEPEPAE
+320 NTKFE
-328 VPMPDNKAG
+328 
-337 VTRPAT
+337 
-343 ATTTTSAD
+343 TS
-351 TATTTTATTAQAT
+351 ATTARTT

>member
-48 YRRLSFRQKGSGDE
+48 YRRLSFRQKGSGNE

-87 LEEMRH
+87 LEEMRR

-158 ILNPEEKEEEA
+158 ILNPEEEIEEA
-169 ATAKGEE
+169 NKPAETAEATN
-176 KAAESDVETEAES
+176 
-189 GRAGEPEE
+189 
-197 AAEDD
+197 

-211 EANADEAESNHEEAK
+211 E
-226 VNAADAKME
+226 VNAEVAETDQEKNEVNAEEADAKGAENE
-235 EDGTNASEAE
+235 EETAGTNASETEAQ
-245 TPTTG
+245 TTD
-250 TEKAAPAEAN
+250 TEEAAPAEAN

-269 EPATEEVNEPA
+269 EPATKEVNEPA
-280 EVNAPAEPTGD
+280 EVNAPAEQTEDNAMPSGD
-291 NATSAGSN
+291 NPVN
-299 PLNDNDLAINAKTA
+299 VNDLAANAKTA
-313 ENAGPVE
+313 ENAGPAE

-328 VPMPDNKAG
+328 VPMTDNKSG
-337 VTRPAT
+337 AT
-343 ATTTTSAD
+343 MPATTTTS
-351 TATTTTATTAQAT
+351 TATTAQAT

-374 QVIKWTVIILVI
+374 QVIKWTMIILVI

-405 IDSILYTPEELE
+405 IDTILYTPEELE

>member
-7 SKIVKELILDNDEVA
+7 SKIVKELILDNDEVS
-22 LPGIGSFIAEIVP
+22 LPEIGSFIAEIVP

-87 LEEMRH
+87 LEEMRR

-158 ILNPEEKEEEA
+158 ILNPEEEIEEA
-169 ATAKGEE
+169 NKPAETAEATN
-176 KAAESDVETEAES
+176 
-189 GRAGEPEE
+189 
-197 AAEDD
+197 

-211 EANADEAESNHEEAK
+211 E
-226 VNAADAKME
+226 VNAEVAETDQEKNEVNDEEADAKGAENE
-235 EDGTNASEAE
+235 EETAEANASEAE
-245 TPTTG
+245 TQTME
-250 TEKAAPAEAN
+250 TEEAAPAEAN
-260 TEEVEANVN
+260 TEEVEVNVN
-269 EPATEEVNEPA
+269 EPVTEDVNEPA
-280 EVNAPAEPTGD
+280 EVNAHAEPTED
-291 NATSAGSN
+291 NATPAGDN
-299 PLNDNDLAINAKTA
+299 PVNVNDLAANAETDGNAETA
-313 ENAGPVE
+313 EN
-320 NTEPEPAE
+320 TKSEPAE
-328 VPMPDNKAG
+328 VPMTDNKSG
-337 VTRPAT
+337 AT
-343 ATTTTSAD
+343 MPATTTTS
-351 TATTTTATTAQAT
+351 TATTAQAT
-364 SQKPAGSKTW
+364 SQKPVGSKTW
-374 QVIKWTVIILVI
+374 QVIKWTLIILVI

>member
-158 ILNPEEKEEEA
+158 ILNPEEAETV
-169 ATAKGEE
+169 TAEM
-176 KAAESDVETEAES
+176 
-189 GRAGEPEE
+189 
-197 AAEDD
+197 
-202 AEEATTAPA
+202 TTAPA
-211 EANADEAESNHEEAK
+211 EANEEEAK

-235 EDGTNASEAE
+235 EDGTNASETE
-245 TPTTG
+245 TQTTD
-250 TEKAAPAEAN
+250 TEEAAPAEAN
-260 TEEVEANVN
+260 TEEVEVNVN
-269 EPATEEVNEPA
+269 EPAEQTE
-280 EVNAPAEPTGD
+280 D
-291 NATSAGSN
+291 NATPAGDN
-299 PLNDNDLAINAKTA
+299 PVNVNDLAANAETVD
-313 ENAGPVE
+313 NAGPAE
-320 NTEPEPAE
+320 NTESEPAE
-328 VPMPDNKAG
+328 VPMTDNKSG
-337 VTRPAT
+337 AT
-343 ATTTTSAD
+343 MPATTTTS
-351 TATTTTATTAQAT
+351 TATTVRTT

>member
-87 LEEMRH
+87 LEEMRR

-158 ILNPEEKEEEA
+158 ILNPEEEIEEA
-169 ATAKGEE
+169 NKPAETAEATN
-176 KAAESDVETEAES
+176 
-189 GRAGEPEE
+189 
-197 AAEDD
+197 

-211 EANADEAESNHEEAK
+211 E
-226 VNAADAKME
+226 VNAEVAETDQEKNEVNAEEADAKGAENE
-235 EDGTNASEAE
+235 EETAGTNASETE
-245 TPTTG
+245 TQTAG
-250 TEKAAPAEAN
+250 TEEAAPAETN
-260 TEEVEANVN
+260 TEEVEADVN

-280 EVNAPAEPTGD
+280 EVNAPAEQTED
-291 NATSAGSN
+291 NATPSGDN
-299 PLNDNDLAINAKTA
+299 PVNVNDLAANTKIVDNAGPA
-313 ENAGPVE
+313 ENAE
-320 NTEPEPAE
+320 SEPAE
-328 VPMPDNKAG
+328 VPMTDNKSGAM
-337 VTRPAT
+337 P
-343 ATTTTSAD
+343 ATTTTS
-351 TATTTTATTAQAT
+351 TATTVQTT

-405 IDSILYTPEELE
+405 IDTILYTPEELE

>member
-87 LEEMRH
+87 LEEMRR

-176 KAAESDVETEAES
+176 KAAESRRAEK
-189 GRAGEPEE
+189 PEE
-197 AAEDD
+197 AAEDE
-202 AEEATTAPA
+202 AEEATTAPAPA
-211 EANADEAESNHEEAK
+211 EANADEAETNQEEAK

-235 EDGTNASEAE
+235 EDGTNASETE
-245 TPTTG
+245 TQTAG
-250 TEKAAPAEAN
+250 TEEAAPAEAN

-291 NATSAGSN
+291 NATPAGDN
-299 PLNDNDLAINAKTA
+299 PVNVNDLAANAETA
-313 ENAGPVE
+313 EN
-320 NTEPEPAE
+320 TESEPAE
-328 VPMPDNKAG
+328 VPMTDNKSG
-337 VTRPAT
+337 AT
-343 ATTTTSAD
+343 MPATTTTS
-351 TATTTTATTAQAT
+351 TATTAQAS
-364 SQKPAGSKTW
+364 SQKPAGNKTW

>member
-76 TPTASRIIREF
+76 NPTASRILREF
-87 LEEMRH
+87 LEEMRR

-158 ILNPEEKEEEA
+158 ILNPEEEIEEVDKPAETAEA
-169 ATAKGEE
+169 TN
-176 KAAESDVETEAES
+176 
-189 GRAGEPEE
+189 
-197 AAEDD
+197 

-211 EANADEAESNHEEAK
+211 EVNAEVAEANQAEAK
-226 VNAADAKME
+226 VNAEEADAKGAENE
-235 EDGTNASEAE
+235 EETAEANASEAE
-245 TPTTG
+245 TQTTG
-250 TEKAAPAEAN
+250 TEEAAPAEAN
-260 TEEVEANVN
+260 AN

-280 EVNAPAEPTGD
+280 EQTEDNVTPAGD
-291 NATSAGSN
+291 NPVN
-299 PLNDNDLAINAKTA
+299 VNDLADNTETA
-313 ENAGPVE
+313 GNAGPAE
-320 NTEPEPAE
+320 NTESEP
-328 VPMPDNKAG
+328 
-337 VTRPAT
+337 
-343 ATTTTSAD
+343 TTTTV
-351 TATTTTATTAQAT
+351 QAT

>member
-158 ILNPEEKEEEA
+158 ILNPEEAETV
-169 ATAKGEE
+169 TA
-176 KAAESDVETEAES
+176 EAE
-189 GRAGEPEE
+189 ET
-197 AAEDD
+197 
-202 AEEATTAPA
+202 TTAPA
-211 EANADEAESNHEEAK
+211 EANADEAEANQEEAKVNAADAK

-235 EDGTNASEAE
+235 EDGTNASKAE
-245 TPTTG
+245 TQTTD
-250 TEKAAPAEAN
+250 TAEAAPAEAN

-269 EPATEEVNEPA
+269 EPVTEEVNEPA
-280 EVNAPAEPTGD
+280 EVNAPAEQTED
-291 NATSAGSN
+291 NATPSGDN
-299 PLNDNDLAINAKTA
+299 PVNVNNLAANAETV
-313 ENAGPVE
+313 ENAGPAE
-320 NTEPEPAE
+320 NTESEPAE
-328 VPMPDNKAG
+328 VPMTDNKSG
-337 VTRPAT
+337 AT
-343 ATTTTSAD
+343 MPATTTTS
-351 TATTTTATTAQAT
+351 TATTAQAT

-374 QVIKWTVIILVI
+374 QVIKRIVIILVI